1 MRTMRQNITA
11 YLELLF
17 RFRNH
22 FRILKTLQ
30 EERAKFKVMVKK
42 KKREERVVAGS
53 VRMEVFC
60 VHANIVID
68 FLDRMK
74 L

>member
-1 MRTMRQNITA
+1 MKGSN
-11 YLELLF
+11 LNLWL
-17 RFRNH
+17 
-22 FRILKTLQ
+22 
-30 EERAKFKVMVKK
+30 KK

-53 VRMEVFC
+53 IKMEVFR

-68 FLDRMK
+68 FLDRME

>member
-1 MRTMRQNITA
+1 
-11 YLELLF
+11 
-17 RFRNH
+17 
-22 FRILKTLQ
+22 
-30 EERAKFKVMVKK
+30 MVKK

-53 VRMEVFC
+53 IKMEVFC

-68 FLDRMK
+68 FLDRME

>member
-1 MRTMRQNITA
+1 MKGSN
-11 YLELLF
+11 LNLWL
-17 RFRNH
+17 
-22 FRILKTLQ
+22 
-30 EERAKFKVMVKK
+30 K

-53 VRMEVFC
+53 IKMEVFR

-68 FLDRMK
+68 FLDRME